1 MNDLA
6 ELKEFVVVHARG
18 QRIPDHQQLLD
29 RIHTDEGG
37 GPGSWAGEWSA
48 AGRRL
53 IERDMPLEACRY
65 FAMARF
71 PFVDGPARQEAQNA
85 CVDAF
90 DRWRSARPELG
101 IESLEVELPGGRM
114 RCWATGLDAADP
126 RPLLVITGGIVSVKE
141 LWAPVLTS
149 VRHLGMA
156 AIVAE
161 LPGIGENPLRYG
173 PKSSRM
179 LSWLLDAVAD
189 RAEVART
196 YALALS
202 FSGHLALGCAAE
214 DSRIRGV
221 VTAGAPVSAFFQDRE
236 WQRTVPRVTVDT
248 LAHLRGID
256 SHDRGEVLGSMGEFA
271 LDGALLEGL
280 RIPVRCVVSGRDE
293 IIPAADPAALER
305 HVRDVG
311 LLTIDD
317 VHGSPAHTAETRMWC
332 VRALVRMRGLRG
344 PKAAAVDLAWRGMWA
359 RRRLGGALGRG
370 QSR

>member
-18 QRIPDHQQLLD
+18 QRITDYRGLLD

-48 AGRRL
+48 VGRRL

-71 PFVDGPARQEAQNA
+71 PFVDGPARQEAQHA

-90 DRWRSARPELG
+90 DQWRSARPALG
-101 IESLEVELPGGRM
+101 IESLEAELPEGRM
-114 RCWATGLDAADP
+114 RCWAAGLDAAAP
-126 RPLLVITGGIVSVKE
+126 RPLLVIMGGIVSVKE
-141 LWAPVLTS
+141 LWAPVLAS
-149 VRHLGMA
+149 VRHLGMS

-179 LSWLLDAVAD
+179 LSGLLDAVAD
-189 RAEVART
+189 RADVSRT

-221 VTAGAPVSAFFQDRE
+221 VTAGAPVSAFFRDRE
-236 WQRTVPRVTVDT
+236 WHRTVPRVTIDA
-248 LAHLRGID
+248 LARLRGLD
-256 SHDRGEVLGSMGEFA
+256 SRDRDDVLGSMGEFA
-271 LDGALLEGL
+271 LDEAVLEGL

-293 IIPAADPAALER
+293 IIPAADPAALRR

-311 LLTIDD
+311 LLAIDD
-317 VHGSPAHTAETRMWC
+317 VHGSPGHTAETRMWC
-332 VRALVRMRGLRG
+332 LRALTRMRGLRG
-344 PKAAAVDLAWRGMWA
+344 PKAAAVGLAWRGMWA
-359 RRRLGGALGRG
+359 RRRLGEALGTGR
-370 QSR
+370 